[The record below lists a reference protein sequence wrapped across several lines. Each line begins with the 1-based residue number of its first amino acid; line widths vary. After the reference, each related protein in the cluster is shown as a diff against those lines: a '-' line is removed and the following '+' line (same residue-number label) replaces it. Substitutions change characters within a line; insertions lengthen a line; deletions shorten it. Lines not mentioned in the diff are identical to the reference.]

1 MAEDNGNLM
10 GNGLNI
16 GGEGMKKYY
25 DEVYPQYLDK
35 YGKKWNAR
43 VGETRIKTGQGI
55 PGGAPVRYIDIT
67 PEMKGAVSKGQ
78 PLFAA
83 TPALPLGAQGLLGEP
98 EKKKELS
105 LLD

>member
-1 MAEDNGNLM
+1 MIPKM
-10 GNGLNI
+10 GQ
-16 GGEGMKKYY
+16 E
-25 DEVYPQYLDK
+25 
-35 YGKKWNAR
+35 
-43 VGETRIKTGQGI
+43 
-55 PGGAPVRYIDIT
+55 PVRYIDIT